1 MIRTMD
7 LQDALS
13 LAKEH
18 AERHSKSFVSF
29 FGGGRSVIADDRD
42 SYDHVVTG
50 ALIYLVLGVTLQDSF
65 ISGLKI
71 DQISWLDR
79 ALGQIIFWITV
90 GLLIYALVR
99 ILSGIADSRA
109 FLIAFKVMPIAFLC
123 GAYAASLGFFA
134 NYVLQLFETPVFNL
148 PHLFHIIVQL
158 LIIAAYMPRELRAYY
173 GRGPGFAFFVTGI
186 VFLFVLLVDFIVV
199 FGGWFMPQS

>member
-1 MIRTMD
+1 MVSTMD

-29 FGGGRSVIADDRD
+29 FGSGGSDVADKRD

-90 GLLIYALVR
+90 GLLVFALVR
-99 ILSGIADSRA
+99 VLTGISDSRA
-109 FLIAFKVMPIAFLC
+109 FLVAFKVMPIAFLC
-123 GAYAASLGFFA
+123 GAYAASLGFFLNSRA
-134 NYVLQLFETPVFNL
+134 ATAQGARLQSPASL
-148 PHLFHIIVQL
+148 PYHRPSADHRRLTC
-158 LIIAAYMPRELRAYY
+158 RASS
-173 GRGPGFAFFVTGI
+173 GPI
-186 VFLFVLLVDFIVV
+186 MEEDPL
-199 FGGWFMPQS
+199 SRYS